1 MLSGAYNTMY
11 AQSPFG
17 FGTGIP
23 DFRSQFFQPLPSPTP
38 PETCPHLPAAL
49 RAYLRR
55 RAQMPTPTKIPQN
68 ATTAP
73 PKSRAPASPLPAATS
88 PASGPKSASSS
99 LSRGFVG
106 FVRRNS
112 ARKPSG
118 SLNDGIAS
126 LGLSSSNASG
136 VFSTGATTT
145 SPLQSLSPAP
155 SPLATTPVKD
165 TRPHHHAFPRPPPIQ
180 TKDLSPSPLHGT
192 LGAAPLKSTGVCP
205 APPPSTRV
213 HSADPVLGNASGQG
227 GSIGALGRTPL
238 GWQQPPHAPI
248 RSRSLMRRTDLCH
261 QVDAAS
267 QPSARHRAVTNPFSA
282 MLMSPPDS
290 TAMSPAME
298 YLSSLASSSP
308 APSCSLWDEEGQ
320 IVDQYIVGPII
331 GHGGFSVVREVCTMD
346 PQTHRTQRLA
356 AKIVRKDC
364 MEDADH
370 EHIQDS
376 LQHEVRLLHRLS
388 HPNVLRHV
396 DTIETPQTTVII
408 TELCAQGNL
417 LDYIG
422 CHGSPGLAEACAQS
436 LFVQIARGVHYLH
449 TQAGV
454 VHRDLKL
461 DNVLLDDEYTAKLCD
476 FGLSQPLM
484 PLCVQCK
491 PEARCPPCRTRQP
504 SFVRAAANGPQDYI
518 SSCHGDGEG
527 DRGTSNTTHG
537 DEHVGGS
544 LAYCAPEQLRASYP
558 LCSSATDV
566 WALGIILYA
575 MLLGT
580 LPFNDDYEPR
590 LVMHILNRSIQQPF
604 DHLSPDLVALIDG
617 MLTVD
622 PTARWTLD
630 QILNHSWCQ
639 GKQ

>member
-11 AQSPFG
+11 AQSPFC

-38 PETCPHLPAAL
+38 PEACPRLPAAL
-49 RAYLRR
+49 RAYLQR

-68 ATTAP
+68 ATTP
-73 PKSRAPASPLPAATS
+73 PSKSRAPASLSPAAFS

-112 ARKPSG
+112 ARKPSD
-118 SLNDGIAS
+118 SLNDNGAS

-136 VFSTGATTT
+136 LFSSDTTA
-145 SPLQSLSPAP
+145 SSRPSLSPAP

-165 TRPHHHAFPRPPPIQ
+165 NRPHHHAFPRPPPIQ
-180 TKDLSPSPLHGT
+180 TKDLSASPLYGT
-192 LGAAPLKSTGVCP
+192 LGAAPVKGSESCP

-213 HSADPVLGNASGQG
+213 HSADPVLRNSGG
-227 GSIGALGRTPL
+227 HSGSMGAVSRTPL
-238 GWQQPPHAPI
+238 GFQPPNAPA
-248 RSRSLMRRTDLCH
+248 RSRSLMRRTDLYN
-261 QVDAAS
+261 QSDVMS
-267 QPSARHRAVTNPFSA
+267 QPTRHRAATNSFTA

-290 TAMSPAME
+290 TTMSPAME

-320 IVDQYIVGPII
+320 IVDQFIVGPVI
-331 GHGGFSVVREVCTMD
+331 GHGGFSVVREVYTMD
-346 PQTHRTQRLA
+346 PQTHSTQKLA
-356 AKIVRKDC
+356 AKIVRKDR
-364 MEDADH
+364 MEDADQ
-370 EHIQDS
+370 EHVQDS
-376 LQHEVRLLHRLS
+376 LQHEVRLLRRLS
-388 HPNVLRHV
+388 HPNILRHV
-396 DTIETPQTTVII
+396 DTIETPLTTVII

-422 CHGSPGLAEACAQS
+422 RHGSPGLPEACARS

-461 DNVLLDDEYTAKLCD
+461 DNVLLDDEHAAKLCD

-491 PEARCPPCRTRQP
+491 PEARCSPCRTRQP
-504 SFVRAAANGPQDYI
+504 SFIQAAADGPQDNAP
-518 SSCHGDGEG
+518 SCHGDGE
-527 DRGTSNTTHG
+527 DRGTSNAAKV
-537 DEHVGGS
+537 DEQVGGS

-558 LCSSATDV
+558 LCSPATDV

-590 LVMHILNRSIQQPF
+590 LVMHILNRSIHQPF

-617 MLTVD
+617 MLAVD
-622 PTARWTLD
+622 PTARWTLG
-630 QILNHSWCQ
+630 QILNCSWCQ
-639 GKQ
+639 TE